1 MYIFLT
7 MEKVITVLASLGIDI
22 TMFTAYEQSVVFL
35 LCNTFHIITNFVLIY
50 FAYRFILKLFRFIF

>member
-7 MEKVITVLASLGIDI
+7 MEKVITILGNLGIDI
-22 TMFTAYEQSVVFL
+22 TMFTAYEQSVVFM
-35 LCNTFHIITNFVLIY
+35 LCNIFYIITNFVLIY

>member
-7 MEKVITVLASLGIDI
+7 MEKVITVLASIGIDI
-22 TMFTAYEQSVVFL
+22 TIFTAYEQSVVFL
-35 LCNTFHIITNFVLIY
+35 LCNTFYIITNFVLIY